1 MERRYETTSLSL
13 QEEKK
18 ILADIKALKG
28 TVGSA
33 EKLIEIKPLMDN
45 LYSEKKAIVEKLNGF

>member
-1 MERRYETTSLSL
+1 MERRYETTSLSQ

-18 ILADIKALKG
+18 ILADIKTLKG

-33 EKLIEIKPLMDN
+33 EKLIEIKPLIDN
-45 LYSEKKAIVEKLNGF
+45 LYAEKKAIREKLNAF